1 MTELIRPT
9 LAEVAREA
17 GLSLATVDRALN
29 GRGGV
34 HAKSKA
40 RVAAAVARLGYRRD
54 PFAAGLARGAT
65 LRFTV
70 IMPEGSNTFMAQL
83 RAQFDSL
90 RPWLSDRRA
99 VLDLRGTDVFSP
111 EKLAAA
117 LDATP
122 EGCAGVAVVALDHPR
137 VRAAIDDLAARGV
150 PVVTVVSDAPA
161 SRRVRFVG
169 IDNTAAGR
177 TAATLLGRF
186 AGKRRGTVAVIVGT
200 LGLRDHAE
208 RFFGF
213 TQILAAEYPHLAIA
227 TPREGRDDAAR
238 TKIVAEE
245 MLAATPDLVGI
256 YCTGAGNR
264 GIAAALQTHP
274 RKPPKLFIGHELTP
288 HTRKFLLDG
297 TMDAV
302 INQDAG
308 HEARSAMRILL
319 AHATQEPI
327 LADQERIRIDIFLR
341 DNLP

>member
-1 MTELIRPT
+1 MIELIRPT
-9 LAEVAREA
+9 LAQVAREA

-40 RVAAAVARLGYRRD
+40 RVAAAVERLGYRRD

-65 LRFTV
+65 LRFIV
-70 IMPEGSNTFMAQL
+70 IMPDGSNSFMAQL
-83 RAQFDSL
+83 RAQFLSL

-99 VLDLRGTDVFSP
+99 VLELRGTDVFSP
-111 EKLAAA
+111 DKLAAA
-117 LDATP
+117 LDAIP
-122 EGCAGVAVVALDHPR
+122 EDCAGVAVVALDHPR

-186 AGKRRGTVAVIVGT
+186 AGKRRGTVGVIVGT

-213 TQILAAEYPHLAIA
+213 TQILGAEHPHLAIA
-227 TPREGRDDAAR
+227 APREGRDESTR
-238 TKIVAEE
+238 TRIVTAEIV
-245 MLAATPDLVGI
+245 AATPDLVGI

-264 GIAAALQTHP
+264 GIAAGLQAGP
-274 RKPPKLFIGHELTP
+274 RKPRLLFIGHELTP

-308 HEARSAMRILL
+308 HEARSAARILL
-319 AHATQEPI
+319 ATATQEPI